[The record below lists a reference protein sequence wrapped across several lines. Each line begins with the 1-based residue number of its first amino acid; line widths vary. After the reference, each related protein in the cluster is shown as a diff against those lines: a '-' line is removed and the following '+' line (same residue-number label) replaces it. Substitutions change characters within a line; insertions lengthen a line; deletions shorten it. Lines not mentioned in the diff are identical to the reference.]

1 MLNGL
6 VRNNRLL
13 ILVPFNGPV
22 QFIQHLLPFAGQ
34 GSPDPELNAVV
45 ESVVYQGLWGGQKFQ
60 KQPFLL
66 QVFQLRGRNKGFG
79 LGLAVQRAL

>member
-45 ESVVYQGLWGGQKFQ
+45 ESVVYQGLRGGQKFQ

-66 QVFQLRGRNKGFG
+66 QVSSSVAGTKVLAWASRYRG
-79 LGLAVQRAL
+79 AL